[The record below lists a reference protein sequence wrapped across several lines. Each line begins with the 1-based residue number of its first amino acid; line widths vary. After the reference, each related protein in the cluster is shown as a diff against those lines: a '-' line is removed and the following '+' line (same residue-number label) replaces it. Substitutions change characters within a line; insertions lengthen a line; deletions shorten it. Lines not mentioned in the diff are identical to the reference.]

1 MTETITIE
9 DITMRRSEEAH
20 AAEAH
25 DDPPPPYYSADDGAA
40 PPLPARPGAASVS
53 DTKNN
58 PFLSTDVPAS
68 SSKSP
73 PASASSGRPKMPT
86 PVRPTSNFPADLNM
100 YYQKAVGNPT
110 FNLGESED
118 QPHLCVTFHSSLTF
132 SGNPYFLLHST
143 ANPGSPPL
151 AIAEKAG
158 RLGQRAEITLPAVTG
173 PDEGPDAEDVETEEM
188 KAHASLTSVS
198 YTFSVETAPGLR
210 EKFEWRASKGNE
222 VKALVEGKVHHAS
235 GRKLVRLATEADGVG
250 GTRAVRDQGAS
261 SDGREVVAVWA
272 DNPKWSGNKA
282 GALRFL
288 GSGASGALGGRF
300 AVMAIATSIRIWEMM
315 NESSLQSAA
324 TGSLGA
330 GNSE

>member
-1 MTETITIE
+1 
-9 DITMRRSEEAH
+9 MRRSEEAH

-25 DDPPPPYYSADDGAA
+25 DDPPPPYYQAGDESAP
-40 PPLPARPGAASVS
+40 PPLPTRPATGDV
-53 DTKNN
+53 KNN
-58 PFLSTDVPAS
+58 PFLSTDVP
-68 SSKSP
+68 
-73 PASASSGRPKMPT
+73 SASSRSSRSPSPSSSSAARPKMPT
-86 PVRPTSNFPADLNM
+86 PVRPTGGFPADLNM

-110 FNLGESED
+110 FNLGETED
-118 QPHLCVTFHSSLTF
+118 RPHLSVTFHSSLTF
-132 SGNPYFLLHST
+132 SGNPYFLLHAT
-143 ANPGSPPL
+143 ADPDSPPL
-151 AIAEKAG
+151 AVAEKAG
-158 RLGQRAEITLPAVTG
+158 RLGQRAEIALPPVKG
-173 PDEGPDAEDVETEEM
+173 PDSGPDAGDVERAEM

-198 YTFSVETAPGLR
+198 YTFSVETAPGVR

-222 VKALVEGKVHHAS
+222 VKALVGGDRHHAS

-288 GSGASGALGGRF
+288 GSGASGVLGGRF
-300 AVMAIATSIRIWEMM
+300 AVMTIATSVRIWEMM

-330 GNSE
+330 GNE